1 MVENTFRV
9 GKTQWSKWNDAGR
22 EAYNKMR
29 RLGFAVA
36 TGIAE
41 ADAVT
46 AKTEEERKGKKR
58 GLFGK
63 ITRAVGDVVEVV
75 EDVQGAVETAAS
87 IMAAVSPA
95 VAVVSAV
102 VKATKPRNAKKGK

>member
-29 RLGFAVA
+29 RMGYASE

-41 ADAVT
+41 ANTVT
-46 AKTEEERKGKKR
+46 AKAEGERKAKKR

-63 ITRAVGDVVEVV
+63 IIHAVEDVAEVV
-75 EDVQGAVETAAS
+75 EDVQGAVETVAS
-87 IMAAVSPA
+87 VAAAVSPVVA
-95 VAVVSAV
+95 VASAV
-102 VKATKPRNAKKGK
+102 VKSTTGKKGK

>member
-22 EAYNKMR
+22 EAYNRMCL
-29 RLGFAVA
+29 LGFAPE

-41 ADAVT
+41 ANAVT
-46 AKTEEERKGKKR
+46 AKTEGERKEKKR

-63 ITRAVGDVVEVV
+63 IARAVGDVVEVV
-75 EDVQGAVETAAS
+75 EEVQEVA
-87 IMAAVSPA
+87 AAVSPV
-95 VAVVSAV
+95 VAIASTVI
-102 VKATKPRNAKKGK
+102 KATKPHNAKKSK